1 MTPDSKTQRDMKDYA
16 SPWFPVVPRQ
26 SMADSEG
33 SVCPYSA
40 EVMAIGKQ
48 LCYQYCPYR
57 VELQ

>member
-1 MTPDSKTQRDMKDYA
+1 VTPDSKTQRDMKDYA

-48 LCYQYCPYR
+48 LCY
-57 VELQ
+57 